1 MSTVRDPATGELRA
15 SFAERAKYY
24 GVAVDA
30 VPVAARVAQRRD
42 GEGQPFR
49 GAAAVGTLPDDCSPA
64 RAQDRL
70 DGFCVRNDRQRT
82 RVRDGARVSVAEL
95 AAAEPLRPLPARPF
109 PAVMEDDR
117 VVTAQAL
124 VHWHGNR
131 YSVPPG
137 HAGQHHRPAPAAQV
151 TLDVVTAAGTVLAR
165 HRREPDHA
173 GAVIRDGQHVAAL
186 EDAVLK
192 ARGQAGRPCRRKE
205 RRPPSA
211 EAMAEA
217 ARIRGEHASAGATV
231 TDSTAYAEGAR
242 ILRPGSGAAGS

>member
-1 MSTVRDPATGELRA
+1 M
-15 SFAERAKYY
+15 
-24 GVAVDA
+24 
-30 VPVAARVAQRRD
+30 
-42 GEGQPFR
+42 
-49 GAAAVGTLPDDCSPA
+49 
-64 RAQDRL
+64 
-70 DGFCVRNDRQRT
+70 
-82 RVRDGARVSVAEL
+82 
-95 AAAEPLRPLPARPF
+95 
-109 PAVMEDDR
+109 
-117 VVTAQAL
+117 VTAQAL

-137 HAGQHHRPAPAAQV
+137 HAGQHVTVRHQLGQV

-231 TDSTAYAEGAR
+231 TDFTAYAEGAR